1 MLPEHTATP
10 TITRTVT
17 LGAPQDPYR
26 RIVRRSPRFQR
37 GSPSNLPEAASVRVR
52 TPTPETHHP
61 PAAAPPV
68 VPPPWVASIEK
79 VGASLEGL
87 FSKFASFGAVLQQQQ
102 AAAPVAHGAMPV
114 TSPVAVSPPDE
125 RTPVPQPPE
134 GSSSRDVDPDVP
146 SSRQNIRLTREA
158 DMPLDDEPEDSHSP
172 PRAAAVDDPDR
183 DESSSSPH
191 ARKKRRVDEEDDSE
205 VIVTLREAK
214 YWVYTV
220 LGQQACPLPPVR
232 RQSLAPILMHRT
244 PDEEPDYS
252 ALPLSA
258 FTLESLVRHNR
269 ALQGLDSELADAEVD
284 CGKRRLAQIIT
295 DTDTI
300 SKGVSMT
307 RHKCRRL
314 KMEAYYK
321 VHSTEFLI
329 ARCAPVDQEMAALVK
344 NTPPP
349 VCTLHHWEEV
359 EKIGR
364 GQVAVISLLEF
375 FVAATRHHLEAAR
388 LSQDARARALKE
400 KCPLPTEVPV
410 NFPMLGR
417 LMESMAEAIR
427 HSADMAVKQV
437 TNGVLVRWVS
447 YLAKS
452 GLCERVR
459 RPLKALPIE
468 ARRLFA
474 DRMVEAIDL
483 DREEKKAQSGRAQGT
498 QQAKKQYNKPASAP
512 ARQQSTPSDSG
523 QGRNGGSNRNQP
535 GKGKPSRGR
544 FPKGK
549 AGKPPA

>member
-1 MLPEHTATP
+1 M
-10 TITRTVT
+10 
-17 LGAPQDPYR
+17 
-26 RIVRRSPRFQR
+26 RRSPRFQR
-37 GSPSNLPEAASVRVR
+37 GSPSRLSETVSVPAR
-52 TPTPETHHP
+52 PPPAETHRP
-61 PAAAPPV
+61 PVPVPVAAPQVDPL
-68 VPPPWVASIEK
+68 PLVASIEK
-79 VGASLEGL
+79 VGASFEDL
-87 FSKFASFGAVLQQQQ
+87 FSKFASFGPVLQQQQ
-102 AAAPVAHGAMPV
+102 VAAPVAPSTKTV
-114 TSPVAVSPPDE
+114 TSPVAMSPPDD
-125 RTPVPQPPE
+125 RTPIPEPPE
-134 GSSSRDVDPDVP
+134 ESSSRDVDTDAA
-146 SSRQNIRLTREA
+146 SRRQNIRLTREA
-158 DMPLDDEPEDSHSP
+158 DMPLEDEPEDSNSP
-172 PRAAAVDDPDR
+172 PRCASSADDPDR
-183 DESSSSPH
+183 DKSSASPQ
-191 ARKKRRVDEEDDSE
+191 ARKKRRVDKEDDSE

-220 LGQQACPLPPVR
+220 LGQQACPLPPVW

-244 PDEEPDYS
+244 PEEEPDYS

-258 FTLESLVRHNR
+258 FTLESLIRHNR
-269 ALQGLDSELADAEVD
+269 ALQGLDTEPPDADVD
-284 CGKRRLAQIIT
+284 CGKRRLAQIVT
-295 DTDTI
+295 DSDTI

-329 ARCAPVDQEMAALVK
+329 ARCAPVDQDMAALVK

-400 KCPLPTEVPV
+400 KCPLPTEVLV
-410 NFPMLGR
+410 NFPMLGC

-437 TNGVLVRWVS
+437 TNGVLVRRVS

-452 GLCERVR
+452 GLCDCVR
-459 RPLKALPIE
+459 RPLKALPIK
-468 ARRLFA
+468 ARRPFA
-474 DRMVEAIDL
+474 DCMVEAIDP
-483 DREEKKAQSGRAQGT
+483 DREERKAQSGRAQGT

-523 QGRNGGSNRNQP
+523 QGRSGGSNRNQS
-535 GKGKPSRGR
+535 GKGKASRGR

-549 AGKPPA
+549 AGNHQPKGGRP